1 MTLRV
6 LLRNLY
12 ARRDD
17 VVDDFGGVIGIRDN
31 ESALLQNNHETVS
44 SPPPSLHLIVI
55 TQPAY
60 RDFLSPSYDD
70 RSTSNNS
77 HGPIILVGRV
87 SFEKN
92 QGSWS
97 CSMTAFWTWDGRE
110 TVASWQDPGTGVAR

>member
-1 MTLRV
+1 MRVMKLRV

-92 QGSWS
+92 QGSWP
-97 CSMTAFWTWDGRE
+97 CSMTAF
-110 TVASWQDPGTGVAR
+110 